1 MTSVEDVLSKSPV
14 IPVLAFKSVDE
25 ALIVCRA
32 LYEVGVRVFEIT
44 LRHETALDAIKAV
57 KTDLPG
63 DAMIGAGTVLS
74 PDLAKVAR
82 NAGAVFGVSPGLT
95 EELGGA
101 VRAMGWAF
109 LPGVATLSEAMA
121 AQDMKFTALKFF
133 PASISGG
140 PGFLKAA
147 GSVLPDI
154 QFCPTGGISAET
166 ASEYLALSNV
176 PCVGGSW
183 LTPRGEDGEIDLSV
197 VRVRASEALQLY
209 NSTIVEYGLTNRR
222 PTH

>member
-1 MTSVEDVLSKSPV
+1 MTSVEDILSKSRV
-14 IPVLAFKSVDE
+14 IPVLAFKSVEE
-25 ALIVCRA
+25 ALRVCRA

-44 LRHETALDAIKAV
+44 LRHDTALDAIKAV
-57 KTDLPG
+57 KADLPN
-63 DAMIGAGTVLS
+63 DAIIGAGTVLS

-95 EELGGA
+95 KELGSS

-109 LPGVATLSEAMA
+109 LPGVATLSEAMSA
-121 AQDMKFTALKFF
+121 RDMKFTALKFF

-140 PGFLKAA
+140 PAFLKAA

-166 ASEYLALSNV
+166 APDYLALNNV

-183 LTPRGEDGEIDLSV
+183 LTPRDAGGEIDLAV
-197 VRVRASEALQLY
+197 VRVNAAAALKL
-209 NSTIVEYGLTNRR
+209 
-222 PTH
+222 